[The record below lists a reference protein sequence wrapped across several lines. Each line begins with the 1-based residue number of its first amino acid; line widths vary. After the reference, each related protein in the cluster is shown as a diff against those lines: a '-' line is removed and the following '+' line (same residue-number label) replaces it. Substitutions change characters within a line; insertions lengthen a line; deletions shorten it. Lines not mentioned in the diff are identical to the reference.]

1 MKKFVLAAA
10 MLFSLSSFAADTNMN
25 SKKNAEI
32 IYNNQGEMLGT
43 SVTCD
48 FDKIPKD
55 AIYIITSKYTFP
67 EYNLKECIEFT
78 DAYGDKR
85 YIVAMNSTKER
96 LILDISVDGEVSVAS
111 RIRK

>member
-1 MKKFVLAAA
+1 MKKLLFATAL
-10 MLFSLSSFAADTNMN
+10 LFSLSSFAAETNN
-25 SKKNAEI
+25 NRKNAEI

-43 SVTCD
+43 SATCD

-55 AIYIITSKYTFP
+55 AIYTITSKYTFP

-85 YIVAMNSTKER
+85 YIVAMNSAKER

>member
-1 MKKFVLAAA
+1 MKKF
-10 MLFSLSSFAADTNMN
+10 MLGATLLFALSSFATPKNVS

-32 IYNNQGEMLGT
+32 IYNNQGEAIGT
-43 SVTCD
+43 STNCD

-55 AIYIITSKYTFP
+55 AIYTITTKYTFP

-85 YIVAMNSTKER
+85 YIVAMNSAKER
-96 LILDISVDGEVSVAS
+96 LVFDISVDGEVSIAS